1 MASSSL
7 SMTASEPENDDMDS
21 LFEGMVLF
29 SPTEAIPEPDEVSQS
44 EQSSTT
50 TESNVDAIGNGSVSA
65 STSVPLDENL
75 FSDLTLVSASEIPE
89 QSEDRPV
96 SPPGAINQRQNSIRK
111 KKKAGGLRIGYG
123 RDRNSPNSYAH
134 SDELNESPAS
144 TSQQDERQDHDSD
157 NRNSSVISV
166 VDKHHDPNSAND
178 LAGVSLATEGA
189 NVATSP
195 CAIGDLQVEE
205 ENEGVD
211 NVNTTF
217 GISSSSTAD
226 FKYEELRKRILEKL
240 KHAQEGVTNVSAA
253 RKDTIRRRR
262 KAAEKLSQA
271 SAKHRDLEKELEEAC
286 ETEDFEKA
294 ERVSESLS
302 SAEQDR
308 EVLVSTYKDA
318 ENHCFILDSKMKEA
332 LEYQIQAEEECA
344 SLLQNFATVSVLP
357 FCFSVCLLFILF
369 SVFYD
374 IL

>member
-29 SPTEAIPEPDEVSQS
+29 SPTQAIPEPDEVSQS

-50 TESNVDAIGNGSVSA
+50 TTTESNVDAIGNGLASAA

-75 FSDLTLVSASEIPE
+75 FSDLTVVSTFEIPE
-89 QSEDRPV
+89 QSEDRAV
-96 SPPGAINQRQNSIRK
+96 SPPAAVNQRQNSTRK

-134 SDELNESPAS
+134 SDELNESPVS
-144 TSQQDERQDHDSD
+144 TSQQDEREDRDSD
-157 NRNSSVISV
+157 NRNSSVITV
-166 VDKHHDPNSAND
+166 LEKHHDPNSAND
-178 LAGVSLATEGA
+178 HGGVSLATEGA
-189 NVATSP
+189 DVATSP
-195 CAIGDLQVEE
+195 RAIGDLQVEE

-217 GISSSSTAD
+217 GISGSSTVD

-240 KHAQEGVTNVSAA
+240 KHAQEGVTNISAA
-253 RKDTIRRRR
+253 RKDSIRRRR

-308 EVLVSTYKDA
+308 EVSLSAYKDA
-318 ENHCFILDSKMKEA
+318 ENHCDILDSKMKEA
-332 LEYQIQAEEECA
+332 LEYQIQVEEECA
-344 SLLQNFATVSVLP
+344 SLLQNFAMVSVLP
-357 FCFSVCLLFILF
+357 FCFSVRLLFIF
-369 SVFYD
+369 SVF
-374 IL
+374 